1 MTKETSIIYIADDGT
16 KFLSEEK
23 CKEYEKI
30 HLLDDFRGSYFY
42 DINGNPIEREQMITR
57 TIFIADLHSKKA
69 IETFKKIENRNRC
82 IDVTNIDEN
91 KPDVYFY
98 EDTFYGDTDE
108 LSGRWYNIDSFLEE
122 LEQTHPVYA
131 MAKKMKKEKEENNNE

>member
-1 MTKETSIIYIADDGT
+1 MTKETNIIYIAYDGT

-23 CKEYEKI
+23 CKEYEKT
-30 HLLDDFRGSYFY
+30 HLLDDFEGSYFY
-42 DINGNPIEREQMITR
+42 DINGNPIKREQMITR

-69 IETFKKIENRNRC
+69 VETFKKIEKRNGL

-98 EDTFYGDTDE
+98 EDTDAIHE
-108 LSGRWYNIDSFLEE
+108 RWYNIDSFLEE
-122 LEQTHPVYA
+122 LEQTHSVYA
-131 MAKKMKKEKEENNNE
+131 MAKKMKKEKEENNNG